1 MAYTKRQLWMASFA
15 ALVLGGTAISLWVPP
30 GRFLTGYGDLTYL
43 GLLLV
48 GTFVMA
54 GNALR
59 MPRFRAFWM
68 LMACGC
74 LLWAVSA
81 GFWAY
86 YEVLLR
92 TELPDPSIGDV
103 ILFVHV
109 VPFMAAVA
117 LRPHRSQGDRRVSLD
132 TLNFL
137 MLLVWWICLYAFVV
151 FPDEY
156 VTLHPLYSSNYNILY
171 LLENLALVFVLGM
184 NAALTQGGWHKIYRN
199 LFIASALYALSSE
212 VINAAIDRGQYHSG
226 SIYDLPL
233 TISVGWMVWAA
244 LLARTVPLDE
254 DFDSAPAS
262 RWIDLAPRLAMVA
275 ILSLPLLG
283 LWALFFDTEAQ
294 KLRDFRIM
302 VTLAATLVLA
312 LFVFVKQFL
321 LDRRLIGL
329 LNQSRRSFTNLQRLQ
344 SQLVQREKLASLGQL
359 VAGAAHEINNPL
371 TAILGYSEM
380 LASNAALKNEQ
391 ASIAQKIGQQAR
403 RTRDLVSD
411 LLSFAQQSPAEKSL
425 VDLHSIVQRAL
436 QMHEVPM
443 RGKNI
448 HVQTS
453 FAESLPKV
461 LGNSNQLLRT
471 FLHLIEN
478 AADALEEVGG
488 GSLSITT
495 RCENEDVVIQF
506 SDTGPGMRDPQR
518 VFDPF
523 YTTKPV
529 GKGTGLGLSATYGVV
544 QDHEGEISCYNRPE
558 GGAVF
563 ILRFPIAS
571 ETAAAAGAAQ
581 A

>member
-1 MAYTKRQLWMASFA
+1 MASVA
-15 ALVLGGTAISLWVPP
+15 ALILVGAAISLWAPRGP
-30 GRFLTGYGDLTYL
+30 FLTGYGNLTYL

-48 GTFVMA
+48 GTFVTA

-59 MPRFRAFWM
+59 MPRFRIFWL

-74 LLWAVSA
+74 FLWAISA
-81 GFWAY
+81 GFWTY
-86 YEVLLR
+86 YEVIVR
-92 TELPDPSIGDV
+92 RDLPDPSLGDV

-109 VPFMAAVA
+109 IPFMAAVA
-117 LRPHRSQGDRRVSLD
+117 LRPHRSRADRRLSLD

-137 MLLVWWICLYAFVV
+137 MLLVWWVGLYAFVV

-156 VTLHPLYSSNYNILY
+156 VTLHPVYSGNYNILY
-171 LLENLALVFVLGM
+171 LLENLALVLILGM
-184 NAALTQGGWHKIYRN
+184 GAVLTQDGWRKIYRN
-199 LFIASALYALSSE
+199 LFIASAFYALSSE
-212 VINAAIDRGQYHSG
+212 AINAAIDRGQYYTG
-226 SIYDLPL
+226 SIHDLPL
-233 TISVGWMVWAA
+233 MISVGWMVWAA
-244 LLARTVPLDE
+244 LLARRVALDE
-254 DFDSAPAS
+254 DFDTLPVN
-262 RWIDLAPRLAMVA
+262 RWSDLAPRLAMVA

-302 VTLAATLVLA
+302 VTLASTLVLA
-312 LFVFVKQFL
+312 FFVFIKQFL

-380 LASNAALKNEQ
+380 LASNTALKNEQ
-391 ASIAQKIGQQAR
+391 SSIAQKIGQQAR

-448 HVQTS
+448 HVETS
-453 FAESLPKV
+453 FAHGLPKI

-478 AADALEEVGG
+478 AVDALDEVGG
-488 GSLSITT
+488 GSLMIVT
-495 RCENEDVVIQF
+495 RRENEDVVIQF

-544 QDHEGEISCYNRPE
+544 QDHQGEISCYNRPE

-563 ILRFPIAS
+563 VLRFPIAS

-581 A
+581 S